1 MNTKTV
7 SKKTSKKSRMSG
19 VHGMNTKPKGSSRKT
34 KKNSEEVLPVKKK
47 SSFLKKTGKVQGY
60 SLAGLT
66 GLTVGFGAVGIYNI
80 IKKEKEIHKEVNDF
94 KKNFFGPKGDYDVGQ
109 KTLELQKIKVKILK
123 YLATFDEFEAHT
135 FFPKIITDLKFVDK
149 ILNKLGE
156 REKIKPED
164 LK

>member
-7 SKKTSKKSRMSG
+7 SKKTSKRSRTSSVPSKS
-19 VHGMNTKPKGSSRKT
+19 KSSPRKT
-34 KKNSEEVLPVKKK
+34 KKISEEVLPVKKK
-47 SSFLKKTGKVQGY
+47 SSFLKKTGKVLGY

-94 KKNFFGPKGDYDVGQ
+94 KKNFFGSKGDYDVGQ

-123 YLATFDEFEAHT
+123 FLGTFDEFEAHT

-149 ILNKLGE
+149 ILNKLGD

-164 LK
+164 LN